1 MTELGMMVAAVRV
14 GQRAL
19 AAAGGLERSKIL
31 QRIAARLELERA
43 VLTDANRQDLF
54 AARASGLAAPLLAR
68 LSLSDSKIDVLA
80 SGSKALAAMADPVG
94 RVLRATELDTGLV
107 LRQVSSPLGV
117 VLVIFESRPDA
128 VIQIGSLALRAG
140 CGVILKGGSE
150 AAASNAALV
159 GLLQRAVSDVGLD
172 PHVVAAVSGRE
183 EVSQMLA
190 LDQSIDLVIPR
201 GSGELV
207 RTIQASTRIPVLG
220 HAEGICHLVIDAA
233 ADPQMARRI
242 AVDAKC
248 DAPSAC
254 NAVETIL
261 VHRAFLPHLPGI
273 AAALADHGVEVRADA
288 EALPLLPRAVAA
300 APDDF
305 GREFGD
311 LVVALKVVASLD
323 EAIAHIHRYGSGHT
337 EAIVTGDPGAARH
350 FLDRVDSGSV
360 FVNAST
366 RFADGYRYGLGAE
379 VGISTSRLHAR
390 GPVGVDGLL
399 TTRWLLEGS
408 GQTVA
413 EYSSGDRHLSHR
425 ALPLSR

>member
-1 MTELGMMVAAVRV
+1 MTDLGAMVAAVRD
-14 GQRAL
+14 GQRSL
-19 AAAGGLERSKIL
+19 AAAGSLDRSKIL

-43 VLTDANRQDLF
+43 VLTEANRQDLF
-54 AARASGLAAPLLAR
+54 AARASGLPAPLLAR
-68 LSLSDSKIDVLA
+68 LALSDSKIDVLA
-80 SGSKALAAMADPVG
+80 SGAKALAAIPDPVG

-107 LRQVSSPLGV
+107 LRQVTSPLGV

-140 CGVILKGGSE
+140 CGVVLKGGSE
-150 AAASNAALV
+150 ATASNAALV

-172 PHVVAAVSGRE
+172 PHVVAAVTGRE
-183 EVSQMLA
+183 EVAHLLA
-190 LDQSIDLVIPR
+190 LEQSIDLVIPR

-207 RTIQASTRIPVLG
+207 RAIQASTRIPVLG
-220 HAEGICHLVIDAA
+220 HAEGICHLVIDAG
-233 ADPQMARRI
+233 ADPQMALRI
-242 AVDAKC
+242 AIDAKC

-261 VHRAFLPHLPGI
+261 VHRGFLSHLPALGT
-273 AAALADHGVEVRADA
+273 ALADHGVEVRADA
-288 EALPLLPRAVAA
+288 AALPLLPRAVAA
-300 APDDF
+300 SAEDF

-311 LVVALKVVASLD
+311 LIVALKVVENLD

-337 EAIVTGDPGAARH
+337 EAIVTSDPAAASH
-350 FLDRVDSGSV
+350 FLDRVDSASV

-408 GQTVA
+408 GQTAA
-413 EYSSGDRHLSHR
+413 EYSSGDRHFRHR
-425 ALPLSR
+425 SLPLSR

>member
-1 MTELGMMVAAVRV
+1 MTTLAAMVAAVRQ
-14 GQRAL
+14 GQRTL
-19 AAAGGLERSKIL
+19 ASAAGLDRSKIL
-31 QRIAARLELERA
+31 QRVAARLELERA

-68 LSLSDSKIDVLA
+68 LALSDSKIDVLA
-80 SGSKALAAMADPVG
+80 SGAKALAAMPDPVG
-94 RVLRATELDTGLV
+94 RVLRATELDSGLV
-107 LRQVSSPLGV
+107 LRQVTSPLGV

-140 CGVILKGGSE
+140 CGVVLKGGTE
-150 AAASNAALV
+150 AATSNAALV

-183 EVSQMLA
+183 EVAQLLA
-190 LDQSIDLVIPR
+190 LDQGIDLVIPR

-207 RTIQASTRIPVLG
+207 RAIQARTRIPVLG
-220 HAEGICHLVIDAA
+220 HAEGICHLVIDGA
-233 ADPQMARRI
+233 ADPHMAGRI
-242 AVDAKC
+242 AIDAKC

-261 VHRAFLPHLPGI
+261 VHRGFLPHLPALG
-273 AAALADHGVEVRADA
+273 AALAEHGVEVRADA

-300 APDDF
+300 APEDF
-305 GREFGD
+305 GHEFGD
-311 LVVALKVVASLD
+311 LIVALRVVAGVD
-323 EAIAHIHRYGSGHT
+323 DAIAHIHRYGSGHT
-337 EAIVTGDPGAARH
+337 EAIVTDDPAVARH
-350 FLDRVDSGSV
+350 FLDRVDSASV

-408 GQTVA
+408 GQTAA
-413 EYSSGDRHLSHR
+413 EYTSGDRHFHHR
-425 ALPLSR
+425 ALPLTR